1 MTEEKI
7 SAPVSHWRRRARRS
21 PIPKAEAVRQGNI
34 TRLAF
39 ILLGKDAAIV
49 FLNTEQAD
57 LGGHPLAIAT
67 ASDAGEAAVRSQ
79 LQELALVR
87 ARMVEL
93 GMPAPLGQAHS

>member
-7 SAPVSHWRRRARRS
+7 SATASHWRRRARRS

-79 LQELALVR
+79 LEELASVQ
-87 ARMVEL
+87 ARMEEL
-93 GMPAPLGQAHS
+93 GMPSPSNRLTQ

>member
-7 SAPVSHWRRRARRS
+7 SAPASHWRRRARGS

-39 ILLGKDAAIV
+39 ILLGKDAAIT
-49 FLNTEQAD
+49 FLNTEQPN

-67 ASDAGEAAVRSQ
+67 ASDAGEATVRSQ
-79 LQELALVR
+79 LQELVSVP
-87 ARMVEL
+87 ARMDEL
-93 GMPAPLGQAHS
+93 DIPDPFERTHS